1 MDNMYNIV
9 SDERSFKDEKFNII
23 LTLYKEIYML
33 MLDTYQQCVILII
46 KIKYFLTVTGR
57 HYEHT

>member
-1 MDNMYNIV
+1 MDNMYNII

>member
-33 MLDTYQQCVILII
+33 MLDTYQQCVILIT